1 MRPMQEDSWKV
12 AGMIAKPSP
21 TTRDPLLK
29 ELKKLNSELMI
40 LANYQS
46 LLERR
51 ITRVFAM
58 LEKRIER
65 EGKL

>member
-1 MRPMQEDSWKV
+1 MTDR
-12 AGMIAKPSP
+12 
-21 TTRDPLLK
+21 LLK
-29 ELKKLNSELMI
+29 ELRMLNSELII

-58 LEKRIER
+58 LEKKIVR
-65 EGKL
+65 EGKV

>member
-1 MRPMQEDSWKV
+1 MRPMQEDPWEM
-12 AGMIAKPSP
+12 AGMNAPVDHPRS
-21 TTRDPLLK
+21 DPLLK

-58 LEKRIER
+58 LGKRIDR

>member
-1 MRPMQEDSWKV
+1 MRPMHEDPWKV
-12 AGMIAKPSP
+12 AGMNATLDPPRS
-21 TTRDPLLK
+21 DPLLR

-58 LEKRIER
+58 LEKRMER
-65 EGKL
+65 EGNL

>member
-1 MRPMQEDSWKV
+1 M
-12 AGMIAKPSP
+12 
-21 TTRDPLLK
+21 TDPLLK
-29 ELKKLNSELMI
+29 ELRKLNSELMI
-40 LANYQS
+40 QSNYQS

-58 LEKRIER
+58 LEKKIVR

>member
-1 MRPMQEDSWKV
+1 LSLLDPPRS
-12 AGMIAKPSP
+12 
-21 TTRDPLLK
+21 DPLLR

>member
-1 MRPMQEDSWKV
+1 LSLLDPPRS
-12 AGMIAKPSP
+12 
-21 TTRDPLLK
+21 DPLLG

-51 ITRVFAM
+51 ISRVFAM

>member
-1 MRPMQEDSWKV
+1 MTDR
-12 AGMIAKPSP
+12 
-21 TTRDPLLK
+21 LLK
-29 ELKKLNSELMI
+29 ELRMLNSELMI

-58 LEKRIER
+58 LEKKIVR
-65 EGKL
+65 EGKV

>member
-1 MRPMQEDSWKV
+1 MVRLSLLDPPRS
-12 AGMIAKPSP
+12 
-21 TTRDPLLK
+21 DPLLG

-51 ITRVFAM
+51 ISRVFAM

>member
-1 MRPMQEDSWKV
+1 MN
-12 AGMIAKPSP
+12 A
-21 TTRDPLLK
+21 TRSDPLLK
-29 ELKKLNSELMI
+29 ELQKLNSELMI